1 MRDYLS
7 DRVVIGL
14 AIASAIVTANAYY
27 IHPIIAPVAAEFD
40 VSAAQVGAV
49 PALNQFALA
58 LGILLL
64 LPLGD
69 RFSNRRLVPLFL
81 AAQVGALA
89 LMTVAQS
96 FWLFVTGSALLGF
109 FTVAPYLLPAFVS
122 KRVPAERLGHVTA
135 ILTTGVIA
143 GVLLSRTG
151 SGVIAEYLGWR
162 TVYGMATALMLTSV
176 VILPI
181 LMREDSPP
189 PGDSE
194 ALPYGQL
201 LSSLFGM
208 LRANPQVMISG
219 IIQGL
224 SFAIFLVLWLG
235 LGLHLTSPE
244 MGYGTDIVGYLAAIA
259 VINLLTT
266 TRFGRLAD
274 RLGAHRARLLMVLI
288 QLAGVL
294 LLFPAGYNIWLLL
307 IPLTLMNISGPV
319 IDISGR
325 MTVLDQPPHIRTRLM
340 TLYIVF
346 MFIGGGL
353 GSWTGTIAYDLF
365 GWPGTTGLAAILS
378 VLVVCLAFF
387 ALRRAAKTAS
397 MNAQGE

>member
-1 MRDYLS
+1 LRDYIS

-27 IHPIIAPVAAEFD
+27 IHPIIAPVAADFE

-49 PALNQFALA
+49 PAFNQFALA

-122 KRVPAERLGHVTA
+122 KRVPPERLGHVTA

-162 TVYGMATALMLTSV
+162 SVYGMATVLMLASV
-176 VILPI
+176 VVLPI

-189 PGDSE
+189 PDDSE
-194 ALPYGQL
+194 ALPYSQL

-208 LRANPQVMISG
+208 LRANPQIMVSG

-244 MGYGTDIVGYLAAIA
+244 MGYGTDTVGYLAAIA
-259 VINLLTT
+259 AINLLTT

-288 QLAGVL
+288 QMVGVL
-294 LLFPAGYNIWLLL
+294 LLFPAGNSIWLLL

-325 MTVLDQPPHIRTRLM
+325 MTVLDQPPQIRTRLM

-346 MFIGGGL
+346 MFLGGGL
-353 GSWTGTIAYDLF
+353 GSWSGTIAYDLS
-365 GWPGTTGLAAILS
+365 GWAGTTGLAAILS
-378 VLVVCLAFF
+378 LLVVCLAYF
-387 ALRRAAKTAS
+387 AKRQADKTAR
-397 MNAQGE
+397 ETR

>member
-1 MRDYLS
+1 MRDYIS

-27 IHPIIAPVAAEFD
+27 IHPIIAPVAADFE

-49 PALNQFALA
+49 PAFNQFALA

-96 FWLFVTGSALLGF
+96 FWLFVTASALLGF

-122 KRVPAERLGHVTA
+122 KRVPPERLGHVTA

-162 TVYGMATALMLTSV
+162 SVYGMATVLMLASV

-201 LSSLFGM
+201 LFSVFAM
-208 LRANPQVMISG
+208 LRANPQIMVSG

-244 MGYGTDIVGYLAAIA
+244 MGYGTDVVGYLAAIA
-259 VINLLTT
+259 AINLLTT

-288 QLAGVL
+288 QMVGVL
-294 LLFPAGYNIWLLL
+294 LLFPAGSSIWLLL

-346 MFIGGGL
+346 MFLGGGL
-353 GSWTGTIAYDLF
+353 GSWSGTIAYDLF
-365 GWPGTTGLAAILS
+365 GWSGTTGLAAILS
-378 VLVVCLAFF
+378 ILVVCLAYL
-387 ALRRAAKTAS
+387 AQRQADKTARRKT
-397 MNAQGE
+397 QGD